1 MGVTLRR
8 IFLSSLLA
16 VLLLALALS
25 GPAAAAPPSPS
36 FVLQTLTSTSSGAF
50 AGLNGISCK
59 SVTAC
64 VAVGTTKSSGQTVGL
79 AAVLDGNTWTL
90 SDIIQ
95 SGVTTPALNG
105 VWCASDTSCVAVGSH
120 TQSLLGAEPLIETLS
135 GTKWTAVTTGLE
147 PAGGIHGV
155 LSSVSC
161 VSSTSCVAVGTYVF
175 AGNNHVLVDT
185 LSGTRW
191 TASEA
196 ALPGGASGAAGG
208 GIQCFTATSC
218 LAVGASS
225 AGGAISSLVETLS
238 GTTWTAATLHAG
250 DTLTSL
256 SCPSAGSCTA
266 VGDTGGGQSVAE
278 VLASATWTRSV
289 IPLPTGTTSIQLN
302 GVSCT
307 TDGSGECLAVGG
319 YLGTSPDNKQDH
331 ALVEFRSSG
340 TWQATTGLDPASPAG
355 HVLLNGVS
363 CPIDIS
369 SCTGAGDNTVGS
381 VQAAEALYAFPP
393 SCNGGQACVAAGT
406 GYQLVASDG
415 GIFNYGSAGF
425 FGSTGGL
432 HLNAPVV
439 GMAPTPDGAGYW
451 LVASDGGIFNY
462 GDAGFAGSAGALH
475 LNAPIVAMAATPD
488 GGGYWLV
495 ASDGGIFTYGDAV
508 FHGSAGALHL
518 NAPIVGMAATPD
530 GGGYWLVASDGG
542 IFTYGDAMFQGSTGG
557 LRLNAPVVGMATT
570 PDGGGYWLVAS
581 DGGIFNYGDAG
592 FDGSAGALHLN
603 APVVGM
609 DASTDGGGYWL
620 VATDGGIF
628 NYGDAGFFG
637 SAGSLRL
644 NAPIVGMS

>member
-1 MGVTLRR
+1 MRR
-8 IFLSSLLA
+8 IALSSLLGA
-16 VLLLALALS
+16 LLLALALS
-25 GPAAAAPPSPS
+25 GPAAAVPSSPS

-64 VAVGTTKSSGQTVGL
+64 VAVGTTRSSAKTVGF
-79 AAVLDGNTWTL
+79 AAVLDGDTWSL
-90 SDIIQ
+90 SNIIH
-95 SGVTTPALNG
+95 SGVKNPTLNG
-105 VWCASDTSCVAVGSH
+105 VWCASDTSCIAVGSH
-120 TQSLLGAEPLIETLS
+120 TQTLLGAEPLVETLS
-135 GTKWTAVTTGLE
+135 GTTWTPVTSGLE

-155 LSSVSC
+155 LSSISC
-161 VSSTSCVAVGTYVF
+161 VSSTSCVAVGSYMF
-175 AGNNHVLVDT
+175 GANNHVLVDT
-185 LSGTRW
+185 LSGTTW
-191 TASEA
+191 TASQA
-196 ALPGGASGAAGG
+196 ALPAGANSATAG
-208 GIQCFTATSC
+208 GIQCFSATSC
-218 LAVGASS
+218 LAVGASNLGS
-225 AGGAISSLVETLS
+225 MVETLA
-238 GTTWTAATLHAG
+238 GTTWSALTLHGG

-256 SCPSAGSCTA
+256 SCPSSTSCTA
-266 VGDTGGGQSVAE
+266 VGNSGGGQAVAE
-278 VLASATWTRSV
+278 VFSSPNWARTA
-289 IPLPTGTTSIQLN
+289 IPVPTGTTSIQLN

-319 YLGTSPDNKQDH
+319 YLGTAPDNKLDH
-331 ALVEFRSSG
+331 ALVEFGSG
-340 TWQATTGLDPASPAG
+340 GAWQATTGLDPTSPAG

-363 CPIDIS
+363 CPVGIT

-425 FGSTGGL
+425 FGSTGNL
-432 HLNAPVV
+432 HLNAPIV

-462 GDAGFAGSAGALH
+462 GDAAFAGSAGALR
-475 LNAPIVAMAATPD
+475 LNAPIVGMAATPD

-518 NAPIVGMAATPD
+518 NAPIVGMAPTPD
-530 GGGYWLVASDGG
+530 GAGYWLVASDGG
-542 IFTYGDAMFQGSTGG
+542 IFSYGDAAFAGSAGA
-557 LRLNAPVVGMATT
+557 LHLNAPVVGMASS
-570 PDGGGYWLVAS
+570 PDGAGYWLVAS

-620 VATDGGIF
+620 VASDGGIF

-637 SAGSLRL
+637 SAGSIRL

>member
-1 MGVTLRR
+1 M
-8 IFLSSLLA
+8 
-16 VLLLALALS
+16 
-25 GPAAAAPPSPS
+25 
-36 FVLQTLTSTSSGAF
+36 QTLTSTSSGAF
-50 AGLNGISCK
+50 AGLNAISCK

-64 VAVGTTKSSGQTVGL
+64 VAVGTTKASAQPVGL

-95 SGVTTPALNG
+95 SGITNPVLNG
-105 VWCASDTSCVAVGSH
+105 VWCASDTSCIAVGSH
-120 TQSLLGAEPLIETLS
+120 TQPLLGTEPLVEVLN
-135 GTKWTAVTTGLE
+135 GTTWTAVTSGLE

-161 VSSTSCVAVGTYVF
+161 ASSTSCVAVGSYLF
-175 AGNNHVLVDT
+175 GGNNHVIVDT
-185 LSGTRW
+185 FSGGKW
-191 TASEA
+191 TASQA
-196 ALPGGASGAAGG
+196 ALPAGANAATAS
-208 GIQCFTATSC
+208 GIQCFSATSC
-218 LAVGASS
+218 LAVGTSNLGS
-225 AGGAISSLVETLS
+225 MVETLS
-238 GTTWTAATLHAG
+238 GTTWTASTLHAG

-256 SCPSAGSCTA
+256 SCPAAGSCTA
-266 VGDTGGGQSVAE
+266 VGNAGSQGVAE
-278 VLASATWTRSV
+278 VLASGTWTRTA
-289 IPLPTGTTSIQLN
+289 IPVPAGTTSIQLN

-319 YLGTSPDNKQDH
+319 YLGASPDNKADH
-331 ALVEFRSSG
+331 ALVEFGSGG
-340 TWQATTGLDPASPAG
+340 TWQATTGLDPTNPAG
-355 HVLLNGVS
+355 HVLLNDVS

-369 SCTGAGDNTVGS
+369 SCTGAGANSVGS

-393 SCNGGQACVAAGT
+393 SCNGNQACVAAGT

-425 FGSTGGL
+425 YGSTGGL
-432 HLNAPVV
+432 RLNAPIV

-451 LVASDGGIFNY
+451 LVASDGGIFSY
-462 GDAGFAGSAGALH
+462 GDAA
-475 LNAPIVAMAATPD
+475 
-488 GGGYWLV
+488 
-495 ASDGGIFTYGDAV
+495 
-508 FHGSAGALHL
+508 FHGSAGALPL

-542 IFTYGDAMFQGSTGG
+542 IFTYGDAAFHGSVGG
-557 LRLNAPVVGMATT
+557 LHLNAPMVGMAPTADGGGYWMVASDGGVFTFGDAAFHGSAGALPLNAPVLGMAST
-570 PDGGGYWLVAS
+570 PDGGGYWLVAT

-592 FDGSAGALHLN
+592 FYGSAGGIRLN

-609 DASTDGGGYWL
+609 QSSIDGGGYWL

-637 SAGSLRL
+637 SAGSIRL

>member
-1 MGVTLRR
+1 MRR
-8 IFLSSLLA
+8 IALSSLLG
-16 VLLLALALS
+16 VLLVALALS
-25 GPAAAAPPSPS
+25 GPAAALPASPS
-36 FVLQTLTSTSSGAF
+36 FVMQTLTSTSSGAF

-64 VAVGTTKSSGQTVGL
+64 VAVGTTKSSGSTVGL

-95 SGVTTPALNG
+95 SGVTAPTLND
-105 VWCASDTSCVAVGSH
+105 VWCASDTSCVAVGSQ
-120 TQSLLGAEPLIETLS
+120 TQPLLGVGPLVETLS
-135 GTKWTAVTTGLE
+135 GTKWTAVTSGLE

-155 LSSVSC
+155 LSSISC
-161 VSSTSCVAVGTYVF
+161 VSSTSCVAVGTYLL

-185 LSGTRW
+185 LSGTKW

-196 ALPGGASGAAGG
+196 ALPGGATAAAAG
-208 GIQCFTATSC
+208 GIQCFSATSC

-225 AGGAISSLVETLS
+225 AGGTVSSLVETLS
-238 GTTWTAATLHAG
+238 GTTWSASTLHAG
-250 DTLTSL
+250 DALTSL
-256 SCPSAGSCTA
+256 SCPAAGSCTA
-266 VGDTGGGQSVAE
+266 VGDTASQAVAE
-278 VLASATWTRSV
+278 VLSSGTWTRTV
-289 IPLPTGTTSIQLN
+289 IPVPAGTTSIQLN

-319 YLGTSPDNKQDH
+319 YLGTAPDNKADH
-331 ALVEFRSSG
+331 ALVEFGSGG
-340 TWQATTGLDPASPAG
+340 TWQATTGLDPTSPAG
-355 HVLLNGVS
+355 HVLLKGVS

-369 SCTGAGDNTVGS
+369 SCTGAGDDTVGS

-393 SCNGGQACVAAGT
+393 TCNGGPACIAAGD

-415 GIFNYGSAGF
+415 GVFNYGSAGF

-432 HLNAPVV
+432 HLNAPIV
-439 GMAPTPDGAGYW
+439 GMAPTSDGAGYW
-451 LVASDGGIFNY
+451 LVASDGGVFNY

-475 LNAPIVAMAATPD
+475 LNKPIVGMAATSD

-495 ASDGGIFTYGDAV
+495 ASDGGIFTYGDAA

-518 NAPIVGMAATPD
+518 NAPIVGMAATPG

-542 IFTYGDAMFQGSTGG
+542 IFTYGDAMFHGSAGA
-557 LRLNAPVVGMATT
+557 LHLNAPVVGMATT

-581 DGGIFNYGDAG
+581 DGGIFTYGDAS
-592 FDGSAGALHLN
+592 FYGSTGALHLN

-609 DASTDGGGYWL
+609 DSSTDGGGYWL
-620 VATDGGIF
+620 VASDGGIF

-637 SAGSLRL
+637 SAGSIRL

>member
-1 MGVTLRR
+1 M
-8 IFLSSLLA
+8 
-16 VLLLALALS
+16 
-25 GPAAAAPPSPS
+25 
-36 FVLQTLTSTSSGAF
+36 QTLTSTTSGAS

-79 AAVLDGNTWTL
+79 AAVLDGDTWTL
-90 SDIIQ
+90 SDVIQ
-95 SGVTTPALNG
+95 SGVTTPTLNG

-120 TQSLLGAEPLIETLS
+120 TQPLLGVEPLIETLS
-135 GTKWTAVTTGLE
+135 GTTWTPVTTGLE
-147 PAGGIHGV
+147 PGGGIHGV

-175 AGNNHVLVDT
+175 AGSNHVLVDT
-185 LSGTRW
+185 LSGTKW
-191 TASEA
+191 TASDA
-196 ALPGGASGAAGG
+196 ALPAGAVSATAG
-208 GIQCFTATSC
+208 GIQCFSPTSC
-218 LAVGASS
+218 LAVGTSNLGS
-225 AGGAISSLVETLS
+225 MVETLS

-266 VGDTGGGQSVAE
+266 VGDTGGGQAVAE
-278 VLASATWTRSV
+278 VLASGTWTRTV
-289 IPLPTGTTSIQLN
+289 IPVPAGTTSIQLT

-319 YLGTSPDNKQDH
+319 YLGTAPDNKADH
-331 ALVEFRSSG
+331 ALVEFGSG
-340 TWQATTGLDPASPAG
+340 GAWQATTGLDPTDPAG

-363 CPIDIS
+363 CPIDVS
-369 SCTGAGDNTVGS
+369 SCTGAGDDTVGS

-393 SCNGGQACVAAGT
+393 SCNGGQACIAAGD

-432 HLNAPVV
+432 HLNAPIV

-462 GDAGFAGSAGALH
+462 GDAAFA
-475 LNAPIVAMAATPD
+475 
-488 GGGYWLV
+488 
-495 ASDGGIFTYGDAV
+495 
-508 FHGSAGALHL
+508 GSAGALHL

-542 IFTYGDAMFQGSTGG
+542 IFTYGDAAFHGSAGALHLNAPIVGMAATPDGGGYWLVASDGGIFSYGDAAFHGSTGAIH
-557 LRLNAPVVGMATT
+557 LNAPVVGMASSPDGAGYWLVASDGGIFNYGDAGFLGSAGALHLNRPVVGMDAST
-570 PDGGGYWLVAS
+570 DGGGYWLVAS

-592 FDGSAGALHLN
+592 F
-603 APVVGM
+603 
-609 DASTDGGGYWL
+609 
-620 VATDGGIF
+620 
-628 NYGDAGFFG
+628 FG
-637 SAGSLRL
+637 SAGSIRL

>member
-1 MGVTLRR
+1 MRR
-8 IFLSSLLA
+8 IALSSLLG

-25 GPAAAAPPSPS
+25 GPAAAVPAAPS

-64 VAVGTTKSSGQTVGL
+64 VAVGTTKSSAQTVGF
-79 AAVLDGNTWTL
+79 AAVLNGDTWTL
-90 SDIIQ
+90 SNIVQ
-95 SGVTTPALNG
+95 SGVTNPTLNG
-105 VWCASDTSCVAVGSH
+105 VWCASDTSCIAVGSH
-120 TQSLLGAEPLIETLS
+120 TQTLLGAEPLIETLS
-135 GTKWTAVTTGLE
+135 GTTWTPVTSGLE

-155 LSSVSC
+155 LSSISC

-185 LSGTRW
+185 LSGTKW

-196 ALPGGASGAAGG
+196 ALPAGAISATAG
-208 GIQCFTATSC
+208 GIQCFSATSC
-218 LAVGASS
+218 LAVGASNLGS
-225 AGGAISSLVETLS
+225 MAETLS
-238 GTTWTAATLHAG
+238 GTTWSAVTLHGG

-256 SCPSAGSCTA
+256 SCPSSTSCTA
-266 VGDTGGGQSVAE
+266 VGNTGGQAVAE
-278 VLASATWTRSV
+278 VFSSPNWARTA
-289 IPLPTGTTSIQLN
+289 IPLPAGTTSIQLN

-331 ALVEFRSSG
+331 ALVEFGSGG
-340 TWQATTGLDPASPAG
+340 TWQATTGLDPTSPAG

-363 CPIDIS
+363 CPADIT

-425 FGSTGGL
+425 FGSTGNL

-462 GDAGFAGSAGALH
+462 GDAAFAGSAGALR
-475 LNAPIVAMAATPD
+475 LNAPIVGMASTPD

-495 ASDGGIFTYGDAV
+495 ASDGGIFSYGDAV

-518 NAPIVGMAATPD
+518 NAPIVGMASTPD
-530 GGGYWLVASDGG
+530 GGGYWLVAADGG
-542 IFTYGDAMFQGSTGG
+542 IFSYGDAGFHGSTGG
-557 LRLNAPVVGMATT
+557 LNLNAPVVGMASS
-570 PDGGGYWLVAS
+570 PDGAGYWLVAS

-592 FDGSAGALHLN
+592 FHGSAGALHLN

-620 VATDGGIF
+620 VASDGGIF

-637 SAGSLRL
+637 SAGSIRL

>member
-1 MGVTLRR
+1 MRR
-8 IFLSSLLA
+8 IALSSLLG

-25 GPAAAAPPSPS
+25 GPAAAVPSSPS

-50 AGLNGISCK
+50 AGLNGISCR

-64 VAVGTTKSSGQTVGL
+64 VAVGTTKSSAQTVGF
-79 AAVLDGNTWTL
+79 AAVLNGDTWTL
-90 SDIIQ
+90 SNIIQ
-95 SGVTTPALNG
+95 SGVTNPTLNG
-105 VWCASDTSCVAVGSH
+105 VWCASDTSCIAVGSH
-120 TQSLLGAEPLIETLS
+120 TQSLLGVEPLIETLS
-135 GTKWTAVTTGLE
+135 GTTWTPVTSGLD
-147 PAGGIHGV
+147 PALGLHGV
-155 LSSVSC
+155 LSSISC
-161 VSSTSCVAVGTYVF
+161 VSSTSCVAVGSYDL

-185 LSGTRW
+185 LSGTKW

-196 ALPGGASGAAGG
+196 ALPAGANSAAAG
-208 GIQCFTATSC
+208 GIQCFSATSC
-218 LAVGASS
+218 LAVGTSNLGS
-225 AGGAISSLVETLS
+225 MVETLA
-238 GTTWTAATLHAG
+238 GTAWSAVTLHGG

-256 SCPSAGSCTA
+256 SCPSSTSCTA
-266 VGDTGGGQSVAE
+266 VGNSGGGQAVAE
-278 VLASATWTRSV
+278 VFSSPNWARTA
-289 IPLPTGTTSIQLN
+289 IPVPAGTTSIQLN

-307 TDGSGECLAVGG
+307 TDGSGDCLAVGG
-319 YLGTSPDNKQDH
+319 YLGTAPDNKQDH
-331 ALVEFRSSG
+331 ALVEFGSGG

-363 CPIDIS
+363 CPVDVA
-369 SCTGAGDNTVGS
+369 SCTGAGDDTVGS
-381 VQAAEALYAFPP
+381 VQAAEVLYAFPP
-393 SCNGGQACVAAGT
+393 SCNGGPACVAAGA

-425 FGSTGGL
+425 FGSTGNL
-432 HLNAPVV
+432 HLNAPIV

-462 GDAGFAGSAGALH
+462 GDAAFAGSAGALH
-475 LNAPIVAMAATPD
+475 LNAPIVGMAATPD

-495 ASDGGIFTYGDAV
+495 ASDGGIFSYGDAV

-542 IFTYGDAMFQGSTGG
+542 IFNYGDAVFFGSTGA
-557 LRLNAPVVGMATT
+557 LHLNAPVVGMASS
-570 PDGGGYWLVAS
+570 PDGAGYWLVAS

-592 FDGSAGALHLN
+592 FDGSAGALRLN

-620 VATDGGIF
+620 VASDGGIF

-637 SAGSLRL
+637 SAGGIRL